1 MSFSTVKRD
10 IRYFLPITVAALLL
24 FSFQNCGQVKI
35 SENQSKPLVAAGIR
49 GQFCVSK
56 TAGSKYV
63 KTKLYFLN
71 LTAKP
76 VGHRLLADTDV
87 DGLEDSLEAVPGS
100 LFSPSDRRSGGILD
114 SICYRR
120 GLGTTCPPSPGS
132 CDPNKKFFFGGISEC
147 DVAAFNGNGGPKGLN
162 TDGNTKMDFIPDFI
176 EVLRGT
182 SVASEDSDISAD
194 RDALS
199 NEQEIILGSDP
210 NDELSFSPP
219 MENRALIELSLDEV
233 PNAACN
239 GQDSYSFNV
248 SQFPTIPLEP
258 YPDSDGI
265 AHSRDENLGMIV
277 LVSRNIVTSNVQ
289 YHSYMFRIV
298 HNSGMNDILVRP
310 EDFVLEGQ
318 Y

>member
-1 MSFSTVKRD
+1 MIGKRMK
-10 IRYFLPITVAALLL
+10 LNLKLLHAAVAAAILL
-24 FSFQNCGQVKI
+24 FSFQNCGQINV
-35 SENQSKPLVAAGIR
+35 SENQSKPLVVAGIR

-87 DGLEDSLEAVPGS
+87 DGLEDSLELVPNS
-100 LFSPSDRRSGGILD
+100 IFSPSDRRSSGILD

-120 GLGTTCPPSPGS
+120 GLGTACPPSPGS
-132 CDPNKKFFFGGISEC
+132 CDPNKKFFQGGISEC

-162 TDGNTKMDFIPDFI
+162 TDGSTKMDYMPDLI

-182 SVASEDSDISAD
+182 SVASEDSDISSD
-194 RDALS
+194 RDSLT
-199 NEQEIILGSDP
+199 NEEEIILGSDP
-210 NDELSFSPP
+210 NNEYSLDPP
-219 MENRALIELSLDEV
+219 MENRALIEVSLDEV
-233 PNAACN
+233 PHASCN
-239 GQDSYSFNV
+239 GQDSFSFNV
-248 SQFPTIPLEP
+248 SQFPTIPLDP

-265 AHSRDENLGMIV
+265 AHARDENLGLIV

-289 YHSYMFRIV
+289 YYSYMFRVV
-298 HNSGMNDILVRP
+298 HNSGVNDIQVSP
-310 EDFVLEGQ
+310 EEFVLEGQ